1 MKTNPDL
8 IHETFGGAE
17 ALIGFFESIIKH
29 YRESDIPGVKE
40 LLAELEQHSSGKFAD
55 IESIARITCIYANA
69 AEQHA
74 IAVGTAT
81 LRGTTQPAEQL
92 WQQPKSLHILIPLK
106 SQFDHSLAMNSANQ
120 RTEGVSDMAPVEPL
134 NRLIATIEQ
143 SAAFGA
149 PIITNTSSWPILG
162 HMVFWAVFDAQ
173 SFTGRK
179 LLEEVQK
186 LLKWLD
192 EATAWA
198 QIPLHKRFEKKK
210 SGRGRVPKHPR
221 VTDYIPPSEY
231 ELRYLWELDRNY
243 IRVGQGQLFNAA
255 LPSLKLAW
263 KCLPLLT
270 PNAIEQMR
278 RAAVEAEASNAH

>member
-1 MKTNPDL
+1 MKTNPCFID
-8 IHETFGGAE
+8 EVFGGAE
-17 ALIGFFESIIKH
+17 ALIRFCESIIKH
-29 YRESDIPGVKE
+29 YRGSDVPGVKE
-40 LLAELEQHSSGKFAD
+40 LLAELEQHSSGEFAD

-74 IAVGTAT
+74 MAVGTAT
-81 LRGTTQPAEQL
+81 IRGMPQPAELL
-92 WQQPKSLHILIPLK
+92 WQHPKSLRILIPLK
-106 SQFDHSLAMNSANQ
+106 PQFDHRLAMNSANQ

-149 PIITNTSSWPILG
+149 PIVTNASNWPIRG

-186 LLKWLD
+186 FREWLD

-210 SGRGRVPKHPR
+210 SGRDRVPKHPR
-221 VTDYIPPSEY
+221 PSDYSPPSEY
-231 ELRYLWELDRNY
+231 DLRYLWELDRNY
-243 IRVGQGQLFNAA
+243 IRVEQGQLFNAA
-255 LPSLKLAW
+255 LPTLKLAW
-263 KCLPLLT
+263 QCLPLLK

-278 RAAVEAEASNAH
+278 RAAVEAEASNAN